1 MDYLMDYLGLFFAIT
16 VGLAVGSFIN
26 VVADRLPAGQSIA
39 FPPSHCPACDVRIR
53 RRDLIPVISY
63 LLLRGR
69 CRDCSAKI
77 PIRVFLIE
85 IAAGFLFAGVWLR
98 FGWGYQGVAMMG
110 YVGMFLA
117 IFVVDMEHHII
128 PNRIVF
134 PGLVVALA
142 IASFWPEVGLA
153 KAAIGAGSGFGLM
166 LLLYLIPGMV
176 IGEGDIKLAAVVGAS
191 VGFPVVFVS
200 LGLSFIIG
208 GLAAAV
214 ILLAKR
220 GGRKSEVPFGPFIAV
235 AALVSL
241 IWGRPILAWYLGS
254 FATIF

>member
-1 MDYLMDYLGLFFAIT
+1 MDYLGLFFAT
-16 VGLAVGSFIN
+16 TFGLAVGSFIN
-26 VVADRLPAGQSIA
+26 VVGDRLPVGQSIA
-39 FPPSHCPACDVRIR
+39 YPPSHCPACDAPIR
-53 RRDLIPVISY
+53 RRDLIPVVSY
-63 LLLRGR
+63 MLLRGK

-85 IAAGFLFAGVWLR
+85 IVVGLLFAGVWLE
-98 FGWGYQGVAMMG
+98 FGWSYQGVAMMG

-117 IFVVDMEHHII
+117 IFVVDLEHHII

-142 IASFWPEVGLA
+142 IASFWPELGLA
-153 KAAIGAGSGFGLM
+153 KAAIGAGAGFGLM

-176 IGEGDIKLAAVVGAS
+176 IGEGDVKLAAVVGAA

-200 LGLSFIIG
+200 LGLSFVLG
-208 GLAAAV
+208 GVAAAG
-214 ILLAKR
+214 ILLVKK
-220 GGRKSEVPFGPFIAV
+220 GGRKTEVPFGPFIAV

-241 IWGRPILAWYLGS
+241 IWGAPIMAWYVSS
-254 FATIF
+254 FVGIF

>member
-1 MDYLMDYLGLFFAIT
+1 MDYLGLFFATT

-26 VVADRLPAGQSIA
+26 VVGDRLPRGQSLSY
-39 FPPSHCPACDVRIR
+39 PPSHCPACDEPIR

-63 LLLRGR
+63 LLLRGK
-69 CRDCSAKI
+69 CRDCSAGI
-77 PIRVFLIE
+77 PLRVFLIE
-85 IAAGFLFAGVWLR
+85 IVAGLLFAGVWLK
-98 FGWGYQGVAMMG
+98 FGWSYQGVAMMG

-142 IASFWPEVGLA
+142 IASFWPELGIA
-153 KAAIGAGSGFGLM
+153 KAAMGAGAGFGLM

-176 IGEGDIKLAAVVGAS
+176 IGEGDVKLAAVVGAA
-191 VGFPVVFVS
+191 VGFPVVFIS
-200 LGLSFIIG
+200 LGLSFVLG
-208 GLAAAV
+208 GVVAAG

-220 GGRKSEVPFGPFIAV
+220 GGRKTEVPFGPFIAV

-241 IWGRPILAWYLGS
+241 MWGGPILDWYMGS
-254 FATIF
+254 FASIF

>member
-1 MDYLMDYLGLFFAIT
+1 MDYLGLFFATT

-26 VVADRLPAGQSIA
+26 VVGARLPRGQSLSY
-39 FPPSHCPACDVRIR
+39 PPSHCPACDEPIR

-63 LLLRGR
+63 LLLRGK
-69 CRDCSAKI
+69 CRDCSAGI
-77 PIRVFLIE
+77 PLRVFLIE
-85 IAAGFLFAGVWLR
+85 IVAGLLFAGVWLK
-98 FGWGYQGVAMMG
+98 FGWSYQGVAMMG

-142 IASFWPEVGLA
+142 IASFWPELGIA
-153 KAAIGAGSGFGLM
+153 KAAIGAGAGFGLM

-176 IGEGDIKLAAVVGAS
+176 IGEGDVKLAAVVGAA
-191 VGFPVVFVS
+191 VGFPVVFIS
-200 LGLSFIIG
+200 LGMSFVLG
-208 GLAAAV
+208 GVVAAG

-220 GGRKSEVPFGPFIAV
+220 GGRKTEVPFGPFIAV

-241 IWGRPILAWYLGS
+241 MWGGPILDWYMGS
-254 FATIF
+254 FASIF